1 MGQQNL
7 YFADCFVKRNNSQ
20 GTWYRYWDH
29 NKKMNNFQNFYMNG
43 IMNGMNMKGMNIN
56 QMNMNQN
63 MNPMNQNMNPM
74 AQNNM
79 NFQNMNVF
87 KNMMVPF
94 MLMMNNNMMNNN
106 MMNNNMMNNNMMN
119 NNMNNINNNMNNN
132 INNSIKEQA
141 PQPLL
146 ARGDR
151 TLQFKNE
158 FPYVNEESLRNINFV
173 ASSGLK
179 VVIIVPDYITFKE
192 LFKLYVKK
200 IGVSDRLLGKEL
212 IFIFNA
218 LTIEPNDERK
228 ISELFTK
235 SFQQMAITVVDS
247 NNVLGAS

>member
-1 MGQQNL
+1 M
-7 YFADCFVKRNNSQ
+7 
-20 GTWYRYWDH
+20 
-29 NKKMNNFQNFYMNG
+29 
-43 IMNGMNMKGMNIN
+43 MNIN
-56 QMNMNQN
+56 MMNNNMNMNQN
-63 MNPMNQNMNPM
+63 NKNFRNNFGNNNPIYNMNNNNVM
-74 AQNNM
+74 NNNNMMNINNM
-79 NFQNMNVF
+79 NIN
-87 KNMMVPF
+87 NMMNNN
-94 MLMMNNNMMNNN
+94 MMNNNNMNNNMMNNN

-119 NNMNNINNNMNNN
+119 NNMNNVGNNMNNN

-200 IGVSDRLLGKEL
+200 IGVSKELLGKEL

-247 NNVLGAS
+247 NNVLGA